1 MASIDINGIIEDPFF
16 FKYAEDQTPEM
27 CMAAVEK
34 NPSAI
39 KFVNPELLHL
49 LES

>member
-1 MASIDINGIIEDPFF
+1 MALLKTRFF